1 LLPGVVRHF
10 PQSNNL
16 RIPHMGWNVLRNER
30 EDALLGGV
38 NDSSFAYFVHSYA
51 APVTPDTL
59 ASTDHGMRFSAVVR
73 RGNVCGMQFHPER
86 SAATGARLLANFLE
100 L

>member
-1 LLPGVVRHF
+1 
-10 PQSNNL
+10 
-16 RIPHMGWNVLRNER
+16 MGWNALRNER
-30 EDALLGGV
+30 CDALV
-38 NDSSFAYFVHSYA
+38 AEIDDDAFAYFVHSYA
-51 APVTPDTL
+51 APVTADTL
-59 ASTDHGMRFSAVVR
+59 ASTEHGMRFSAVVR